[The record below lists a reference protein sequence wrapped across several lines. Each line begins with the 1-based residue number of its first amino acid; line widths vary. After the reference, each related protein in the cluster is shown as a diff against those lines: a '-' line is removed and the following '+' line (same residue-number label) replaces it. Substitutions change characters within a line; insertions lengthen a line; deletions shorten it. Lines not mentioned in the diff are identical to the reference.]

1 MRSAWSVLVVRMQL
15 LVVWPSG
22 ATVEVRLVARQK
34 RSPFFRGFLDHG
46 PEVAFKFTRS
56 GFRCASG
63 LVPRGGQQG
72 FVLRRRL
79 ASSFKFCEEGV

>member
-1 MRSAWSVLVVRMQL
+1 MMETALMD
-15 LVVWPSG
+15 PH
-22 ATVEVRLVARQK
+22 
-34 RSPFFRGFLDHG
+34 F
-46 PEVAFKFTRS
+46 EVAFKFTRS

-79 ASSFKFCEEGV
+79 ASSFTFCEEGV